1 MNFLKRLHFKQF
13 RFDFFAGITVGIV
26 TIPQGM
32 AFALLAG
39 LPPIYGLYGSF
50 IPLIIYAFFSSSN
63 YLNVGP
69 VSVISIFI
77 FETLSPFVDPF
88 STAYV
93 NAVVILGL
101 MTGIIQL
108 MFGALALG
116 KYFDYLPKAVISG
129 FIQAAAVVIMLSQLT
144 PALEIHYPEGYGYF
158 SKLAFTMQH
167 PELIHRSSA
176 LLFFGSLL
184 TLFVF
189 GRVIPNFPTA
199 IVLLVLTGSLAYLF
213 SFEIIGVQLIGDVP
227 NGLPSLILP
236 TITWDSL
243 SYFPGALG
251 IAFVASIGSYVM
263 TKNVEKHQEYP
274 VHVNQELLALGL
286 SKVVSA
292 FFGALIPAGSFNRS
306 ILNMKVGAKTQ
317 LSGLIASSIIILTL
331 LFLTEVVYYLPQPVI
346 AALIVYS
353 VYFLFDFPLVKRLI
367 KSDKKEALLLGI
379 TFMNTLILGFV
390 YGILIGLMISLASTF
405 MLKRIRS

>member
-1 MNFLKRLHFKQF
+1 MDILKRLHFKQF

-50 IPLIIYAFFSSSN
+50 IPLIIHAFFSTSN

-77 FETLSPFVDPF
+77 FETLSPYVDPF
-88 STAYV
+88 STVYV
-93 NAVVILGL
+93 NAVVVLGI

-108 MFGALALG
+108 LFGILALG

-129 FIQAAAVVIMLSQLT
+129 FVQAAAVVIILSQLT
-144 PALEIHYPEGYGYF
+144 PALEIDYPVGYGYF
-158 SKLAFTMQH
+158 SKVFYTIQH
-167 PELIHRSSA
+167 PELIHSFSA
-176 LLFFGSLL
+176 FLFFGSVL
-184 TLFVF
+184 TLFIF
-189 GRVIPNFPTA
+189 GRLFPNFPTA
-199 IVLLVLTGSLAYLF
+199 IVLLISTGSMAYFF
-213 SFEIIGVQLIGDVP
+213 SFEAYGIQLIGAVP
-227 NGLPSLILP
+227 NGLPNLILP
-236 TITWDSL
+236 SFTWGSL
-243 SYFPGALG
+243 SYLPGALG

-263 TKNVEKHQEYP
+263 ANNVEKHQEYP
-274 VHVNQELLALGL
+274 VKINQELFALGL

-317 LSGLIASSIIILTL
+317 LAGLVASLVIILTL
-331 LFLTEVVYYLPQPVI
+331 LFLTEVVYFLPQPVI

-353 VYFLFDFPLVKRLI
+353 VYFLFDFPLIKQLI
-367 KSDKKEALLLGI
+367 QSDKKEALLLGLTFFI
-379 TFMNTLILGFV
+379 TLSLGFV
-390 YGILIGLMISLASTF
+390 YGILIGLMISLLTSFVFNRMST
-405 MLKRIRS
+405 